1 MAHSF
6 LTPFEAFGRRTSR
19 LGIVVVAAGVGVLAT
34 VAGAHAQAGRP
45 EAVST
50 TSVTTALTLKE
61 FVAQLRKENQSIA
74 SKRTAQEIAATGIPR
89 ARAAYDTVA
98 TVAATR
104 SLSRQKSTY
113 EEAVGRGQDT
123 EEVPVYSRDGND
135 FTVGVSQLLP
145 TGATIEAKT
154 SLSQFIS
161 SVDQYNAATD
171 PEDTRPPGARNNRGT
186 VGLSLT
192 QPLLKDFGPSV
203 TNARIRVAEI
213 ESKGALAS
221 SLEVES
227 NVVVEGI
234 LGYLDLIVA
243 QQRVTAARERIRNGE
258 RLLSEAQALARQG
271 RLAEAD
277 VWEVESAL
285 DRYRSAFSE
294 SEHARYERANKLA
307 TMVMRVNK
315 EPAAQLRA
323 MESLPATF
331 SSIPSLES
339 ALQVAMD
346 RREDLRRAKFDL
358 EREGIQ
364 LAYAK
369 NQRLPRLDL
378 VATYGINGLEY
389 SASRAMGYSR
399 MEDYPNWTL
408 GLQLTFPLE
417 NRQAKADFAAASLR
431 QKDALL
437 ALKALEVGITNDVDT
452 SLKLRQSALE
462 RWGWWQASAARE
474 ARHVT
479 VEREKFRAG
488 RSDIREVLLREERL
502 INAQLAAIEQQASV
516 VKAEALLQAS
526 QGVLLE
532 QYGQ

>member
-1 MAHSF
+1 MAHSS
-6 LTPFEAFGRRTSR
+6 LVPFRLFGRRAYRFGFMLVATG
-19 LGIVVVAAGVGVLAT
+19 LGTLVP
-34 VAGAHAQAGRP
+34 GAEVHAQAGRP

-50 TSVTTALTLKE
+50 KSVTTALTLKE

-113 EEAVGRGQDT
+113 EEILSRDQPT
-123 EEVPVYSRDGND
+123 SEYTRDGND
-135 FTVGVSQLLP
+135 YSVGLSQLLP

-154 SLSQFIS
+154 SLSRFIT
-161 SVDQYNAATD
+161 SVDQVD
-171 PEDTRPPGARNNRGT
+171 PERPSGVDNNRGT
-186 VGLSLT
+186 VGLSFT
-192 QPLLKDFGPSV
+192 QPLLKDFGPTA

-243 QQRVTAARERIRNGE
+243 QQRVTAAQERIRNGE
-258 RLLSEAQALARQG
+258 RLLAEAQALARQG

-323 MESLPATF
+323 VDSLPGTF
-331 SSIPSLES
+331 PTAPSLET

-346 RREDLRRAKFDL
+346 RREDLRRAKLDL
-358 EREGIQ
+358 EREGVQ

-417 NRQAKADFAAASLR
+417 NRQAKADFSAASLR

-462 RWGWWQASAARE
+462 RWGWWQASATRE
-474 ARHVT
+474 VRHVT

>member
-6 LTPFEAFGRRTSR
+6 LTPFEAFGHRTSR
-19 LGIVVVAAGVGVLAT
+19 LGIMVVVAGAGVLAT
-34 VAGAHAQAGRP
+34 AAGAHAQAGRP

-104 SLSRQKSTY
+104 SESRQKSTY
-113 EEAVGRGQDT
+113 EEILSRDQPT
-123 EEVPVYSRDGND
+123 SEYTRDGND
-135 FTVGVSQLLP
+135 YSVGLSQLLP

-154 SLSQFIS
+154 SLSRFIT
-161 SVDQYNAATD
+161 SVDQVD
-171 PEDTRPPGARNNRGT
+171 PDRPSGVDNNRGT
-186 VGLSLT
+186 VSVSLT

-243 QQRVTAARERIRNGE
+243 QQRVTAARERISNGE

-307 TMVMRVNK
+307 TMMMRVNK

-331 SSIPSLES
+331 SNIPSLES

-378 VATYGINGLEY
+378 VATYGINGLEF
-389 SASRAMGYSR
+389 SASRAMSYSR

-452 SLKLRQSALE
+452 SIKLRQSALE

-474 ARHVT
+474 AQHVS

>member
-1 MAHSF
+1 
-6 LTPFEAFGRRTSR
+6 
-19 LGIVVVAAGVGVLAT
+19 
-34 VAGAHAQAGRP
+34 
-45 EAVST
+45 
-50 TSVTTALTLKE
+50 
-61 FVAQLRKENQSIA
+61 
-74 SKRTAQEIAATGIPR
+74 
-89 ARAAYDTVA
+89 
-98 TVAATR
+98 
-104 SLSRQKSTY
+104 
-113 EEAVGRGQDT
+113 
-123 EEVPVYSRDGND
+123 
-135 FTVGVSQLLP
+135 
-145 TGATIEAKT
+145 
-154 SLSQFIS
+154 
-161 SVDQYNAATD
+161 
-171 PEDTRPPGARNNRGT
+171 
-186 VGLSLT
+186 SLT

-243 QQRVTAARERIRNGE
+243 QQRVTAAQERIRNGE

-285 DRYRSAFSE
+285 DRYRSAYSE

-307 TMVMRVNK
+307 TMVLRVNK
-315 EPAAQLRA
+315 DAAAQLRA
-323 MESLPATF
+323 VDSLPGTF
-331 SSIPSLES
+331 PTAPSLET

-346 RREDLRRAKFDL
+346 RREDLRRAKLDL

-389 SASRAMGYSR
+389 SASRALGYSR

-417 NRQAKADFAAASLR
+417 NRQAKADFSAASLR

-437 ALKALEVGITNDVDT
+437 ALKALEVGIANDVDT

-462 RWGWWQASAARE
+462 RWGWWQASATRE
-474 ARHVT
+474 VRHVT

-526 QGVLLE
+526 QGILLE
-532 QYGQ
+532 KYGQ

>member
-1 MAHSF
+1 MAHSS
-6 LTPFEAFGRRTSR
+6 LVPFRLFGRRAYRFGFMLVATG
-19 LGIVVVAAGVGVLAT
+19 LGTLVP
-34 VAGAHAQAGRP
+34 GAEVHAQAGRP
-45 EAVST
+45 ETVST
-50 TSVTTALTLKE
+50 TSVTTGLTLQE
-61 FVAQLRKENQSIA
+61 FVSQLRRENQSIA
-74 SKRTAQEIAATGIPR
+74 SKRTAQEIAATGVPR

-123 EEVPVYSRDGND
+123 EEVPIYSRDGND
-135 FTVGVSQLLP
+135 FTVGLSQLLP
-145 TGATIEAKT
+145 TGATLEAKT

-243 QQRVTAARERIRNGE
+243 QQRVTAAQERIRNGE
-258 RLLSEAQALARQG
+258 RLLAEAQALARQG

-285 DRYRSAFSE
+285 DRYRSAYSE

-307 TMVMRVNK
+307 TMVLRVNK
-315 EPAAQLRA
+315 DAAAQLRA
-323 MESLPATF
+323 VDSLPGTF
-331 SSIPSLES
+331 STAPSLET

-346 RREDLRRAKFDL
+346 RREDLRRAKLDL

-389 SASRAMGYSR
+389 SASRA
-399 MEDYPNWTL
+399 
-408 GLQLTFPLE
+408 
-417 NRQAKADFAAASLR
+417 
-431 QKDALL
+431 
-437 ALKALEVGITNDVDT
+437 
-452 SLKLRQSALE
+452 
-462 RWGWWQASAARE
+462 
-474 ARHVT
+474 
-479 VEREKFRAG
+479 
-488 RSDIREVLLREERL
+488 
-502 INAQLAAIEQQASV
+502 
-516 VKAEALLQAS
+516 
-526 QGVLLE
+526 
-532 QYGQ
+532 

>member
-1 MAHSF
+1 MSYPSKTLS
-6 LTPFEAFGRRTSR
+6 LTAMCSLVR
-19 LGIVVVAAGVGVLAT
+19 LCIGTFALGLWV
-34 VAGAHAQAGRP
+34 
-45 EAVST
+45 
-50 TSVTTALTLKE
+50 VTTADAVRAQSASPGVSTASANVLTLKQ
-61 FVAQLRKENQSIA
+61 FVAQLRSENQSIV

-89 ARAAYDTVA
+89 ARAAYDTV
-98 TVAATR
+98 TTLAAKRNLT
-104 SLSRQKSTY
+104 RQKSTY
-113 EEAVGRGQDT
+113 EEMLARDQPDM
-123 EEVPVYSRDGND
+123 PVYTRDGND
-135 FTVGVSQLLP
+135 YTIGASQLLP
-145 TGATIEAKT
+145 SGATLELKT
-154 SLSQFIS
+154 SLSPFIT
-161 SVDQYNAATD
+161 SVDQLDDA
-171 PEDTRPPGARNNRGT
+171 RPPGVDNNRGT
-186 VGLSLT
+186 IGFSLS
-192 QPLLKDFGPSV
+192 QPLLKDFGPMV

-234 LGYLDLIVA
+234 LGYLDLVVA
-243 QQRVTAARERIRNGE
+243 QQRVTTAQERVRNGE
-258 RLLSEAQALARQG
+258 RLLSEAQALTRQG

-285 DRYRSAFSE
+285 DRYRSALSE

-307 TMVMRVNK
+307 TMVMRVS
-315 EPAAQLRA
+315 ATSAVQIRA
-323 MESLPATF
+323 EDALPARFAEVPTH
-331 SSIPSLES
+331 EK
-339 ALQVAMD
+339 ALQVALAS
-346 RREDLRRAKFDL
+346 REDLKRAKLDL
-358 EREGIQ
+358 EREGLQ

-389 SASRAMGYSR
+389 AASRALAVSHMK
-399 MEDYPNWTL
+399 DYPSWTL

-437 ALKALEVGITNDVDT
+437 ALKALEVGIANDVDT

-474 ARHVT
+474 ARHVA